1 MPPSYHSQRGSALVV
16 AIFVIV
22 VTGLLVAT
30 LSRLVATSSDS
41 VVVEVYGTRAY
52 TAAQSGLQQGMYELF
67 PLNQPMANCAA
78 VTGTP
83 VDLSGIPSLANC
95 SVTLSCQA
103 FDYTADD
110 THYRIEALGQC
121 EAGGQTTERLLAM
134 EARTIE

>member
-30 LSRLVATSSDS
+30 LSRLVTTSSDS

-67 PLNQPMANCAA
+67 PLNQSMANCAA
-78 VTGTP
+78 VTDEP
-83 VDLSGIPSLANC
+83 VDLSGIPALAGC
-95 SVTLSCQA
+95 QVTVSCEE
-103 FDYTADD
+103 FGYTAED

-121 EAGGQTTERLLAM
+121 QVGAQTTERLLAM
-134 EARTIE
+134 EARTVE